1 MQQTFNPIQDAQI
14 IKQSLSKPRNMESLI
29 QIVTHRS
36 NVQRQEILQSY
47 QDQFQV
53 NLNYEFINNLSGN
66 LKEAMIALFSN
77 PIDYDCY
84 LINKAVEGLGTNEDI
99 LIEIIASRSNERLN
113 EIKQRYPQLYNK
125 DVVDVIKSETSG
137 YLQKILITLLQ
148 ADRPVNKIPNE
159 QECSE
164 SAKRLFDSE
173 KGKKRFFI

>member
-66 LKEAMIALFSN
+66 LKEAMTALFSN

-84 LINKAVEGLGTNEDI
+84 QINKAVEGLGTNEDI
-99 LIEIIASRSNERLN
+99 LIEIIAYREKNDGSKKCQHSQFL
-113 EIKQRYPQLYNK
+113 LF
-125 DVVDVIKSETSG
+125 VI
-137 YLQKILITLLQ
+137 L
-148 ADRPVNKIPNE
+148 
-159 QECSE
+159 
-164 SAKRLFDSE
+164 
-173 KGKKRFFI
+173 